1 MPGGETK
8 RIFFTL
14 PPVREIDLVGA
25 VDVFTS
31 ANRAVGGKPLYGIK
45 VVNAEKARAD
55 RKIVGMCGLSLCCDA
70 DFRSFRGEID
80 TLLIPG
86 GSGVEESYPD
96 AAAVRWLRQLAV
108 AAWAPFARARF
119 CWPTPDYSMAAEPP
133 PTGPSPPSWL
143 SAIPRSTS
151 TLSRSGFRTTISTP
165 RLASPLAS
173 IFHSRCWKKITAPRW
188 LWKLPGGW

>member
-55 RKIVGMCGLSLCCDA
+55 RKIVGMCGLSLYCDL

-86 GSGVEESYPD
+86 GTGVEESYPD
-96 AAAVRWLRQLAV
+96 AAAVQWLRQAATDSRRVGSICTGAFLLAH
-108 AAWAPFARARF
+108 AGLLDGRCIPLQAFPNIR
-119 CWPTPDYSMAAEPP
+119 
-133 PTGPSPPSWL
+133 SP
-143 SAIPRSTS
+143 
-151 TLSRSGFRTTISTP
+151 
-165 RLASPLAS
+165 
-173 IFHSRCWKKITAPRW
+173 K
-188 LWKLPGGW
+188 